1 MFLAKINGD
10 IFQKNKP
17 YFGRILDPFKTKS
30 GNFVWIFSKYY
41 AKSLFIITTPDEK
54 ILRKRVSKDG
64 QTDRITLKMN
74 KDE

>member
-17 YFGRILDPFKTKS
+17 YFGCIFGPFQNKIRQLCL
-30 GNFVWIFSKYY
+30 NFLKYY
-41 AKSLFIITTPDEK
+41 AKSLFIITTTDEK